1 MSKYFCNLTT
11 PIKIQVNVN
20 GSWTYQEL
28 EKVYFKEPSI
38 NEIRLKFDKVRPLA
52 KKLFL
57 EISQMQKAVQE
68 QKTVQQEKEK
78 PQTELQY
85 EEVLEQGLGMIEAM
99 EISIDTFPLFMQA
112 FKEFIGNGTVF
123 VDPAMQTSLTSA
135 NILLLDAENFDNI
148 LAMYLGYFT
157 PFFISRNQKKSIA

>member
-1 MSKYFCNLTT
+1 MSKYFCNLIT

-20 GSWTYQEL
+20 GSWTYQEV

-52 KKLFL
+52 KKIFFELA
-57 EISQMQKAVQE
+57 QTQKEKA
-68 QKTVQQEKEK
+68 VQQEKEK
-78 PQTELQY
+78 PQTELEY
-85 EEVLEQGLGMIEAM
+85 EQVLEQGLGMIEFM
-99 EISIDTFPLFMQA
+99 ELSLETFPLFMQA

-123 VDPAMQTSLTSA
+123 IDPAMQTSLTSA
-135 NILLLDAENFDNI
+135 NILLLDVENFDNI

-157 PFFISRNQKKSIA
+157 LFFISRNQKKNIS

>member
-1 MSKYFCNLTT
+1 MSKYFCNLIT

-20 GSWTYQEL
+20 GSWTYQEV

-38 NEIRLKFDKVRPLA
+38 NEIRVKFDKVRPLA

-135 NILLLDAENFDNI
+135 NILLIDAENFDNI

-157 PFFISRNQKKSIA
+157 PFFMSRNPKKSIA